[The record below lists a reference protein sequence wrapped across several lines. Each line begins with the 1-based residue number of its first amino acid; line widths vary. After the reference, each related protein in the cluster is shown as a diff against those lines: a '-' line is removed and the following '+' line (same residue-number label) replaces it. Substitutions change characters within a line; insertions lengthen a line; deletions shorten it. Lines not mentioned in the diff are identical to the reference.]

1 MNALKNM
8 WRKQKTAAIAA
19 VFVSICMVQC
29 SPDDKED
36 QPTPSAPAANPKLR
50 FVADWTCTEV
60 SHSHPPA
67 QPFQVHCTNSGG
79 DTVLLEN
86 FYALG
91 FQNKPKALIYG
102 DSIRITPNNQAF
114 SGIVVMDGRG
124 KLVTISKFTMTYR
137 VNDGSSID
145 TVDAT
150 FTK

>member
-1 MNALKNM
+1 MNVLKNIL
-8 WRKQKTAAIAA
+8 RKQKTAAIAA

-29 SPDDKED
+29 SPDDKD
-36 QPTPSAPAANPKLR
+36 QPAPSGPPPDPKLR

-67 QPFQVHCTNSGG
+67 QPFQVHCTNSSA

-91 FQNKPKALIYG
+91 FQNKPKAVIFG
-102 DSIRITPNNQAF
+102 DSIRIAPNNQSF
-114 SGIVVMDGRG
+114 SGIVVMGGKG
-124 KLVTISKFTMTYR
+124 KLITASKFTMTYH